1 MDINTLKQEIE
12 QLKVAKEKELASG
25 AKISSFNED
34 ELLIKYT
41 DLLTEL
47 RKDGVHRV
55 EELNQ
60 QIVATKKNRM
70 LEPAEKTS
78 LIEGYKAEIEKAK
91 TVVEANK
98 SEDAK
103 YSKEAVAYSNALY
116 KVYSKQVN
124 KEENEKQVQ
133 WIIENLPFEVV
144 SMKEELPEEIKAEE
158 GEFGLQ
164 LLPGIHKTDGF
175 FLCKLRRIG

>member
-12 QLKVAKEKELASG
+12 QLKVAKEKELASS

-78 LIEGYKAEIEKAK
+78 LIEGYKAEIEKAR
-91 TVVEANK
+91 TVAASNK
-98 SEDAK
+98 AEDAK

-116 KVYSKQVN
+116 KVYSKQVV
-124 KEENEKQVQ
+124 KEQN
-133 WIIENLPFEVV
+133 ENLVKI
-144 SMKEELPEEIKAEE
+144 KEDYKNECNKITSSFKPVISNSKSPEEKAIKTT
-158 GEFGLQ
+158 
-164 LLPGIHKTDGF
+164 IIK
-175 FLCKLRRIG
+175 IG

>member
-1 MDINTLKQEIE
+1 MDINTLKQEIA
-12 QLKVAKEKELASG
+12 QLKIAKEKELSSG
-25 AKISSFNED
+25 TKISSFNED
-34 ELLIKYT
+34 ELLLKYT
-41 DLLTEL
+41 ELLTEL
-47 RKDGVHRV
+47 RKDGVHRI

-91 TVVEANK
+91 SVAASNK
-98 SEDAK
+98 AEDAK

-124 KEENEKQVQ
+124 NEEN
-133 WIIENLPFEVV
+133 
-144 SMKEELPEEIKAEE
+144 
-158 GEFGLQ
+158 
-164 LLPGIHKTDGF
+164 
-175 FLCKLRRIG
+175 